1 LTRVTLINETGHTVN
16 PGCKAVQRALE
27 SLVKRAGGSIVE
39 SVPVGYW
46 ADAFRDIAVNS
57 KDGILY
63 REGWFPTGSPS
74 ARPID
79 LDQWKKVR
87 TAVAAQDSELTE
99 KVRKSDVVLVNG
111 EGTIHHNFSRALAL
125 LALIDVSSSLDK
137 PVLLLNAGIQAMDA
151 ALLQLVLPH
160 LRMCHVRERF
170 SLESVRSYVPHALQ
184 TADIAALSIGQL
196 PAVRSFAPVRIRKK
210 GFVSGGVAT
219 SEETLRSILAT
230 VRSFG
235 VEPTYYCI
243 GDGGEKAIAIK
254 VCTEMNVKIVFC
266 TKVTLDELPSFVSKF
281 DIAVC
286 GRHHINFVLMKCGIP
301 LVPIV
306 ANTWKIEGT
315 FALLGY
321 PLEPVRRVDQ
331 LAAALEE
338 VWNNRRLF
346 RDAGQLCFRRA
357 LASAGALEERF
368 TDLFAKAA

>member
-99 KVRKSDVVLVNG
+99 KIRKSDVVIVNG
-111 EGTIHHNFSRALAL
+111 EGTIHHNFPRALAL
-125 LALIDVSSSLDK
+125 LALMDVSSSLDK
-137 PVLLLNAGIQAMDA
+137 PVLLLNASIQAMDA
-151 ALLQLVLPH
+151 ALSQLVLPH

-184 TADIAALSIGQL
+184 TADIAALSISQL
-196 PAVRSFAPVRIRKK
+196 PAVRRFAPVRIRKK
-210 GFVSGGVAT
+210 GFVSAGVVT
-219 SEETLRSILAT
+219 SEETLRSLLAT

-254 VCTEMNVKIVFC
+254 VCTEMNVKIRFC

-306 ANTWKIEGT
+306 ANTWKIDGT
-315 FALLGY
+315 MALLRY
-321 PLEPVRRVDQ
+321 PLEPIQRVDQ
-331 LAAALEE
+331 LTAALEE
-338 VWNNRRLF
+338 VWSNRRLF
-346 RDAGQLCFRRA
+346 SEAGQLCFRRA
-357 LASAGALEERF
+357 LASVGVLEERF
-368 TDLFAKAA
+368 TDFFAKAA